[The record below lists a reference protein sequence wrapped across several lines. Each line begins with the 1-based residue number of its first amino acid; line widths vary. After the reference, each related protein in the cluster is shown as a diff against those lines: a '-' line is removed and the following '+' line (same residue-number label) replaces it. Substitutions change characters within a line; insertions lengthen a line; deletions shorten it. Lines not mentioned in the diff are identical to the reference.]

1 MSDERLNRLAKA
13 AGLSID
19 WVDADGRDQRVS
31 PEVLRAVLC
40 GLGLPADSEAD
51 IETSLEKLDAINGAS
66 HLPPLLTL
74 DQGVALD
81 LNRYAEPGTGYEL
94 VLEDGSR
101 QDGRLDEQARLPAI
115 ATPGYHQL
123 ELAGR
128 RVTLAVAP
136 HACPRVEDVAPNAWG
151 LTVQLYGLRRPGD
164 GGLGDTLALEALA
177 RNAAAHGAD
186 ALGISPIHAMFT
198 GNSGHYS
205 PYSPSSRLF
214 FNILHSAPEAILGD
228 TPLRIAIESCGLAE
242 ELERLEQLEL
252 IDWDAVSRTRQC
264 LLRRL

>member
-1 MSDERLNRLAKA
+1 MPK
-13 AGLSID
+13 
-19 WVDADGRDQRVS
+19 Q
-31 PEVLRAVLC
+31 
-40 GLGLPADSEAD
+40 
-51 IETSLEKLDAINGAS
+51 
-66 HLPPLLTL
+66 
-74 DQGVALD
+74 
-81 LNRYAEPGTGYEL
+81 
-94 VLEDGSR
+94 
-101 QDGRLDEQARLPAI
+101 PAI

-228 TPLRIAIESCGLAE
+228 TPLRIAIESCGLTE

-264 LLRRL
+264 LLRALYDDFTKGGNALQADFDSFRQAGGEALENHCRFEALHAGLSDVSSTGSRAC